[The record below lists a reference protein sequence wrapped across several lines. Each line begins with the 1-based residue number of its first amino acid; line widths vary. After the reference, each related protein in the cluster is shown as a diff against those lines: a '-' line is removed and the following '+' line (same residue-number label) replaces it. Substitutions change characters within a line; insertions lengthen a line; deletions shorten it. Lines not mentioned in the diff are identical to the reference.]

1 MTQSNSLTDLWLK
14 DFKKL
19 EVPHLIVNIWR
30 SNTNQEHLKECSICN
45 LRSKYSIMT
54 LREKWEEEWGDFEYF
69 VEKLKQNNKQFINV
83 PNYSNENKHQMID
96 VIKTFN
102 KKK

>member
-1 MTQSNSLTDLWLK
+1 
-14 DFKKL
+14 
-19 EVPHLIVNIWR
+19 
-30 SNTNQEHLKECSICN
+30 
-45 LRSKYSIMT
+45 MT